1 MKDRGT
7 KQVFKGIIGWF
18 RRDVKVA
25 KQGVQ
30 PPLKEES
37 EQILVEIGREVIQEI
52 LPHKGKMLLLD
63 RVVITP
69 LEVMGEF
76 TVTEEVCEGHAMAD
90 GQPVFKGSDIF
101 DMAAQLTGM
110 WASQHPEFKGRKA
123 AVRRYGEAKLQGFI
137 FPGDLLTLSTRVN
150 NFEGVVTTRER
161 LPKILITGRNFS
173 AKVQDVQKAHVSFV
187 ELLIF

>member
-1 MKDRGT
+1 MESTGT
-7 KQVFKGIIGWF
+7 RRVFKGIIGWF
-18 RRDVKVA
+18 GRDGKVA
-25 KQGVQ
+25 EQDVQ
-30 PPLKEES
+30 LPLEKEPE
-37 EQILVEIGREVIQEI
+37 EILVEIGREAIREI

-63 RVVITP
+63 RVVVNAS
-69 LEVMGEF
+69 EVMGEF